1 MTKDSYIKAAE
12 KILDSNYTACFTGA
26 GISVESG
33 IPPFRGANGL
43 WSKYDPNILDLE
55 QFHADPKP
63 SWKVIKEIFYDFFG
77 EAKPNDAH
85 KVLAKME
92 AEGLLNDIITQNID
106 NLHQEA
112 GSKTVHE
119 FHGNSQRLSC
129 TKCDKTYEPEPQILQ
144 SLPPLCDCGALL
156 KPDFIFFGEMIPKDA
171 MQASWQAAEQAE
183 VFLLIGS
190 TGEVYPASQVPVI
203 AKQNGA
209 TIIEVNIGTS
219 LFTNQITDI
228 LLLGKASE
236 VMNKLYQ
243 TIQNIK
249 NA

>member
-1 MTKDSYIKAAE
+1 
-12 KILDSNYTACFTGA
+12 
-26 GISVESG
+26 
-33 IPPFRGANGL
+33 
-43 WSKYDPNILDLE
+43 
-55 QFHADPKP
+55 
-63 SWKVIKEIFYDFFG
+63 
-77 EAKPNDAH
+77 
-85 KVLAKME
+85 
-92 AEGLLNDIITQNID
+92 
-106 NLHQEA
+106 
-112 GSKTVHE
+112 
-119 FHGNSQRLSC
+119 
-129 TKCDKTYEPEPQILQ
+129 
-144 SLPPLCDCGALL
+144 
-156 KPDFIFFGEMIPKDA
+156 MIPQDA
-171 MQASWQAAEQAE
+171 MQASWRAAEQADL
-183 VFLLIGS
+183 FLLIGS